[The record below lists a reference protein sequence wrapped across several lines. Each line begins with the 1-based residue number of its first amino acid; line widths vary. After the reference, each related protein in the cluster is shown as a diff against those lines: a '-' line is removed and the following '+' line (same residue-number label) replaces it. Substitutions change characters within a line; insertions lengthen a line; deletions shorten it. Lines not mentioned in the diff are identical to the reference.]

1 MDAAQLSI
9 ALRMNVG
16 FGEDKED
23 DPISGVAIVVRKMLR
38 QAAIRRR
45 CIPFPR
51 IEEERKRTGDP
62 GLSIEESDTRIMRIL
77 CAS

>member
-1 MDAAQLSI
+1 MQTESKARPDRDPVSTQAARWWGLSMDAAQLSI

-38 QAAIRRR
+38 QAAIAVDAFRSR
-45 CIPFPR
+45 
-51 IEEERKRTGDP
+51 G
-62 GLSIEESDTRIMRIL
+62 
-77 CAS
+77 

>member
-23 DPISGVAIVVRKMLR
+23 DPISGVAILVRKMLR
-38 QAAIRRR
+38 QAGIAV
-45 CIPFPR
+45 
-51 IEEERKRTGDP
+51 
-62 GLSIEESDTRIMRIL
+62 DTFRSRG
-77 CAS
+77 